1 MKKIGVIVG
10 QTGVNSTAHD
20 IATWFCKKAAWCNDK
35 LIYDVID
42 LNEYNLPFLGNPDP
56 DGKFDAWKKVVES
69 YDAFVWVSPEYN
81 HSITS
86 ILKNA
91 IDGAYTEWRN
101 KPVGLITYGY
111 ASSGARAG
119 EHMRSIA
126 GCLGMV
132 DVKTQLLI
140 SMYEDVSNGQMSY
153 RDLHDNGL
161 GSMIGEIEYWLK

>member
-10 QTGVNSTAHD
+10 QTGANSTAHD
-20 IATWFCKKAAWCNDK
+20 IATWFCKKAAWCNDN
-35 LIYDVID
+35 LIYDMVD

-56 DGKFDAWKKVVES
+56 DNRFELWKKVVAS

-91 IDGAYTEWRN
+91 IDGAYVEWRN
-101 KPVGLITYGY
+101 KPLGLITYGY

-140 SMYEDVSNGQMSY
+140 SMYDDVSNGQMSY
-153 RDLHDNGL
+153 RALHDNGL
-161 GSMIGEIEYWLK
+161 GAMIGEIEYWLK